1 MRGDVRLQEEPD
13 AEQTQTQTQSQSQGT
28 GGGVRSLARLHRPEW
43 ALLAGGGL
51 ASFCIGATMPAFA
64 FLFSKLYGVG
74 AGAGGRSR
82 GAAWRGVV

>member
-13 AEQTQTQTQSQSQGT
+13 AEQTQSQTQSQSQGR
-28 GGGVRSLARLHRPEW
+28 GVRELARLHRPEW

-74 AGAGGRSR
+74 AGAGGR
-82 GAAWRGVV
+82 